1 MAIEDGGAMK
11 KEPITMQTNTQPMDL
26 RDWGYA
32 PGHYTIKCRDC
43 TEAALHN
50 GASKHSWRC
59 KDCATKAREAS
70 LAAAKSPAVQPVDI
84 VQCLRDFEGSDALGN
99 GDFSICRAAATEI
112 EALRA
117 RCEAMEA
124 KLSVY
129 EAPSQTSG
137 IGAGHVLYTLADAPT
152 HDIANNGELHTL
164 RCRICGVTGKQLHH
178 AICTEAVA
186 RAALGDAK

>member
-1 MAIEDGGAMK
+1 MTEPQYSAPL
-11 KEPITMQTNTQPMDL
+11 KERMEGREYAHRAKGQNFDADL
-26 RDWGYA
+26 
-32 PGHYTIKCRDC
+32 
-43 TEAALHN
+43 
-50 GASKHSWRC
+50 
-59 KDCATKAREAS
+59 
-70 LAAAKSPAVQPVDI
+70 LA
-84 VQCLRDFEGSDALGN
+84 E
-99 GDFSICRAAATEI
+99 AATEI

-164 RCRICGVTGKQLHH
+164 RCRICGVTGKQLYR

-186 RAALGDAK
+186 RAALGAGK